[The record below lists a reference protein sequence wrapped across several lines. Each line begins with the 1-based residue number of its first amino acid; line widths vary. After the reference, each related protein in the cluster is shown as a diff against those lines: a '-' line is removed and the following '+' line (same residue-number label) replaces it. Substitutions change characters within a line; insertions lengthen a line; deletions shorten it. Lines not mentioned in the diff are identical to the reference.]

1 MYKVS
6 GEDFTH
12 FWFFLETLDCYIKS
26 ESGMID
32 ELKSFDED
40 LRREI
45 AALVCQNTSGRLTY
59 TAPYIRIIYVL
70 KGSVA
75 VYLDNKKF
83 LYNEGMLILA
93 NKSTKIEYQELSS
106 ETVVTGFYFKLNYF
120 NNSLLNQFIEES
132 MLYRFFV
139 ESTSYDTENVS
150 HYFIYQFSTM
160 DDVHF
165 YILSLLKQVVKM
177 CYFNN
182 KLTKAA
188 FVLLIVEMSQMT
200 DSCLCLHDS
209 DISNNVL
216 AKEILNFIE
225 NNIRTVSLENIS
237 QKFHFHPNYLSA
249 LIKKET
255 GCSYSEWLIKFR
267 IDYAKKYLSQT
278 DLSVQQII
286 EEVGYSDKTYFF
298 KLFKE
303 HINMT
308 PGAYRKYIR
317 KKNN

>member
-1 MYKVS
+1 
-6 GEDFTH
+6 
-12 FWFFLETLDCYIKS
+12 
-26 ESGMID
+26 
-32 ELKSFDED
+32 
-40 LRREI
+40 
-45 AALVCQNTSGRLTY
+45 
-59 TAPYIRIIYVL
+59 
-70 KGSVA
+70 
-75 VYLDNKKF
+75 
-83 LYNEGMLILA
+83 
-93 NKSTKIEYQELSS
+93 

-303 HINMT
+303 HVNMT
-308 PGAYRKYIR
+308 PGAY
-317 KKNN
+317 